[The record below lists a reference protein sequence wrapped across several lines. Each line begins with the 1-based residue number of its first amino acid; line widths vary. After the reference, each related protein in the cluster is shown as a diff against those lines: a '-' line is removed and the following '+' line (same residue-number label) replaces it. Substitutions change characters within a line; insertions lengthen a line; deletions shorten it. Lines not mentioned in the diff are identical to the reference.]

1 MIVVVRKINAY
12 SKQNWHK
19 KIEFRNFKYF
29 NANNFQTD
37 LLTQEWELLDN
48 LASVDKICGTYG
60 KLFLCQYLT
69 NMLQLERNE

>member
-12 SKQNWHK
+12 SKQNRHK

-37 LLTQEWELLDN
+37 LITNELGRILR
-48 LASVDKICGTYG
+48 SITVQFRCPPSGT
-60 KLFLCQYLT
+60 
-69 NMLQLERNE
+69 N